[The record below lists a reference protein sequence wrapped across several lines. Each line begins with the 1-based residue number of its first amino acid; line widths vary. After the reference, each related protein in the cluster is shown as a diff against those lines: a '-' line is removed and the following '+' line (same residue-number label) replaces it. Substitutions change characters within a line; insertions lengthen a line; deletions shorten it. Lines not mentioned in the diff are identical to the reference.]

1 MPFKDQMRN
10 SEGVCMSSFLIR
22 GALVID
28 GSNREPF
35 RGDIAIENGMITD
48 VSPFTKNGGKAAV
61 EADGLVLAPGFIDI
75 HSHTDLTI
83 FKHPL
88 AESKALQGVTTEV
101 IGNCGIGAFPVNDE
115 RKAALIDYLKMH
127 EFHLPSYGLSW
138 NHFTQYA
145 DQLDRIGL
153 GLNLAPLVAHG
164 ALRIAIL
171 GAEDRFPS
179 KKEFETMKNLL
190 IDSLEQ
196 GAWGLSTGLIYPP
209 GSFAKT
215 EELVDLARIVADH
228 GAIYTS
234 HIRGEGATLMEALD
248 EAICIGK
255 KSGVRVEVS
264 HLKAM
269 GKDNWGRGKEA
280 LLKLEK
286 ARQEGVDIAADQYP
300 YEATSTSL
308 TALVP
313 QWAQAGGV
321 SELLKRLASPET
333 EERLQMEIL
342 REIDKR
348 GGPSRIVIA
357 GIGSAKNIE
366 LSGKNVSQIA
376 ALWNCPPEIA
386 VMRVLREEKAAVGAV
401 YFSLSGEDVAAI
413 LSSDQV
419 SVGSDGMGMNAEED
433 LGKSTHPRSYGTFPR
448 ILGLYAR
455 EKGTLSMAKAI
466 HKMTGLVAGRVGL
479 KNRGFIQPGFMAD
492 LVLFDPMTIQDRST
506 FEHPHQYAAGVVYTW
521 VNGCPIVQEGRITGN
536 TPGRVLRKRE
546 VSSYG

>member
-1 MPFKDQMRN
+1 
-10 SEGVCMSSFLIR
+10 MSSMLIR
-22 GALVID
+22 GAQVID

-35 RGDIAIENGMITD
+35 RGDIAVENGVITE
-48 VSPFTKNGGKAAV
+48 VSPSIKGGGKTV
-61 EADGLVLAPGFIDI
+61 IEADGLVAAPGFIDI

-101 IGNCGIGAFPVNDE
+101 VGNCGIGAFPVNDD
-115 RKAALIDYLKMH
+115 RKSILIDYLKMH
-127 EFHLPSYGLSW
+127 DFHLPSYGLSW
-138 NHFTQYA
+138 TNFAQYA

-171 GAEDRFPS
+171 GAEDRIPS
-179 KKEFETMKNLL
+179 NKELEKMKILL
-190 IDSLEQ
+190 TDSLDQ

-215 EELVDLARIVADH
+215 EELVDLAKILARYEAV
-228 GAIYTS
+228 YTS
-234 HIRGEGATLMEALD
+234 HIRGEGATLMKALD
-248 EAICIGK
+248 EAIAIGK

-286 ARQEGVDIAADQYP
+286 ARLGGLDIAADQYP

-313 QWAQAGGV
+313 SWAHAGGV

-333 EERLQMEIL
+333 AERVQTEIL
-342 REIDKR
+342 REMNQR

-357 GIGSAKNIE
+357 EIGSANNVG
-366 LSGKNVSQIA
+366 LSGKNVGQIA
-376 ALWNCPPEIA
+376 EIWQCTPEAA
-386 VMRVLREEKAAVGAV
+386 VMRLLLEEKAAVGAV
-401 YFSLSGEDVAAI
+401 YFSLSDEDVAAI

-419 SVGSDGMGMNAEED
+419 SVGSDGTGMKAEED
-433 LGKSTHPRSYGTFPR
+433 FGTSTHPRSYGTFAR
-448 ILGLYAR
+448 ILGVYAR
-455 EKGTLSMAKAI
+455 EKGTLSLAKAI
-466 HKMTGLVAGRVGL
+466 HKMTGLTATRLGL
-479 KNRGFIQPGFMAD
+479 RNRGLIKPGFTAD
-492 LVLFDPMTIQDRST
+492 LVLFDPITIQDQST
-506 FEHPHQYAAGVVYTW
+506 FDHPHQYAMGVVYVW
-521 VNGCPIVQEGRITGN
+521 VNGCPIVHEGVITGN
-536 TPGRVLRKRE
+536 KPGRVLRKRA
-546 VSSYG
+546 VSSHS

>member
-1 MPFKDQMRN
+1 MGRGRD
-10 SEGVCMSSFLIR
+10 SMSSLLIR

-28 GSNREPF
+28 GSNQEPF
-35 RGDIAIENGMITD
+35 RGDIAIENGTITE
-48 VSPFTKNGGKAAV
+48 VSPSIKGGGKAVV
-61 EADGLVLAPGFIDI
+61 EADGLAAAPGFIDI

-101 IGNCGIGAFPVNDE
+101 VGNCGIGGFPVNDE
-115 RKAALIDYLKMH
+115 RKAVLIDYLKMH
-127 EFHLPSYGLSW
+127 EFRLPSYGLGW
-138 NHFTQYA
+138 NNFTQYA
-145 DQLDRIGL
+145 DRLDRIGL

-164 ALRIAIL
+164 PLRIAIL
-171 GAEDRFPS
+171 GTEDRIPS
-179 KKEFETMKNLL
+179 DKEFERMKNLL
-190 IDSLEQ
+190 TDSLEQ

-215 EELVDLARIVADH
+215 EELVGLARIAAH
-228 GAIYTS
+228 YGAVYTS

-269 GKDNWGRGKEA
+269 GKDNWGRGREA
-280 LLKLEK
+280 LRKLEK

-313 QWAQAGGV
+313 PWAHAGGV
-321 SELLKRLASPET
+321 SELLERLASPET
-333 EERLQMEIL
+333 ANRLQMEIL
-342 REIDKR
+342 REIEKR
-348 GGPSRIVIA
+348 GGPGRIVIA
-357 GIGSAKNIE
+357 GIGSTKNLE

-376 ALWNCPPEIA
+376 ALWNCPSEIA
-386 VMRVLREEKAAVGAV
+386 VMRLLREERAAVGAV
-401 YFSLSGEDVAAI
+401 YFSLSDEDVAAI

-433 LGKSTHPRSYGTFPR
+433 QGKSTHPRSYGTFPR

-455 EKGTLSMAKAI
+455 EKGILSMAKAI
-466 HKMTGLVAGRVGL
+466 HKMTGQVAGRVGL
-479 KNRGFIQPGFMAD
+479 KNRGFIEPGFTAD

-521 VNGCPIVQEGRITGN
+521 VNGCATVQEGRITGN
-536 TPGRVLRKRE
+536 TPGRVLRKRGA
-546 VSSYG
+546 SSYS

>member
-1 MPFKDQMRN
+1 
-10 SEGVCMSSFLIR
+10 MSSWLIR

-35 RGDIAIENGMITD
+35 RGDIAVENGMITEI
-48 VSPFTKNGGKAAV
+48 SPSIKSGGKAV
-61 EADGLVLAPGFIDI
+61 IEADGLVAAPGFIDI

-115 RKAALIDYLKMH
+115 RRAVLIDYLKIH
-127 EFHLPSYGLSW
+127 DFHLPSYGLSW
-138 NHFTQYA
+138 NNFTRYA

-171 GAEDRFPS
+171 GEEDRIPS
-179 KKEFETMKNLL
+179 DKELGRMKNLL
-190 IDSLEQ
+190 ADSLEQ

-209 GSFAKT
+209 GSFAKA
-215 EELVDLARIVADH
+215 EELVALAKIVAH
-228 GAIYTS
+228 YGALYAS

-248 EAICIGK
+248 EAIRIGK
-255 KSGVRVEVS
+255 KGRVRVEVS

-286 ARQEGVDIAADQYP
+286 ARQDGVDIAADQYP

-313 QWAQAGGV
+313 PWAHAGGV
-321 SELLKRLASPET
+321 NELLRRLASPET
-333 EERLQMEIL
+333 TDRLQTEIL
-342 REIDKR
+342 REMNKR
-348 GGPSRIVIA
+348 GGPGWIVIA
-357 GIGSAKNIE
+357 GIGSVKNIE
-366 LSGKNVSQIA
+366 LSGKNLGQIA
-376 ALWNCPPEIA
+376 ELWHCPPEIA
-386 VMRVLREEKAAVGAV
+386 VKRLLLEEKAAVGAV
-401 YFSLSGEDVAAI
+401 YFSLSDEDVAAI
-413 LSSDQV
+413 LSNDHV

-433 LGKSTHPRSYGTFPR
+433 SGKSTHPRSYGTFPR
-448 ILGLYAR
+448 VLGVYAR

-479 KNRGFIQPGFMAD
+479 KNRGFIKPGFNAD
-492 LVLFDPMTIQDRST
+492 LVLFDPLTIQDRST
-506 FEHPHQYAAGVVYTW
+506 FDHPHQYATGVVYTW
-521 VNGCPIVQEGRITGN
+521 VNGCPTVQEGIITGN
-536 TPGRVLRKRE
+536 TPGRVLRKKG
-546 VSSYG
+546 VSSYS

>member
-1 MPFKDQMRN
+1 MN

-48 VSPFTKNGGKAAV
+48 VSPSIKDGGKAVV
-61 EADGLVLAPGFIDI
+61 EADGLVVAPGFIDI

-101 IGNCGIGAFPVNDE
+101 VGNCGIGAFPVNDE
-115 RKAALIDYLKMH
+115 RKAVLIDYLKMH

-138 NHFTQYA
+138 NNFTQYA

-179 KKEFETMKNLL
+179 EKELGSMKNLL
-190 IDSLEQ
+190 TDSLEQ
-196 GAWGLSTGLIYPP
+196 GAWGLSTGLVYPP

-215 EELVDLARIVADH
+215 EELVDLARIVAHH

-286 ARQEGVDIAADQYP
+286 ARQGGVDIAADQYP

-333 EERLQMEIL
+333 AERLQMEIL

-376 ALWNCPPEIA
+376 ALWNCPPEMT
-386 VMRVLREEKAAVGAV
+386 VMRLLREEKAAVGAV

-448 ILGLYAR
+448 ILGVYAR

-479 KNRGFIQPGFMAD
+479 KNRGFIEPGFTAD

-521 VNGCPIVQEGRITGN
+521 VNGCPTVQEGKITGN
-536 TPGRVLRKRE
+536 TPGRVLRKRG
-546 VSSYG
+546 VSSYE